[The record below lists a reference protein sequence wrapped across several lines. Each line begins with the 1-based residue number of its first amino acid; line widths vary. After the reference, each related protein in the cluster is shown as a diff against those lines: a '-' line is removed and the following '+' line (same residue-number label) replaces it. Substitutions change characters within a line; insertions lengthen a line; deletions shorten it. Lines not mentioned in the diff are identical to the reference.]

1 MSSGERSDD
10 QQPREAAD
18 WSDQLLYGSDS
29 DVPVPE
35 FEDESD
41 HWSLWHYGIY
51 LGAVLLLLGLVRSS
65 LVPLVAGYLLVPITM
80 HLDSRYLESV
90 TPMWEADTGL
100 YVIGS
105 LLFPVLLIPIYLY
118 RRRELRSTG

>member
-1 MSSGERSDD
+1 MSSEERSDD

-18 WSDQLLYGSDS
+18 WSDQLLYGGDS
-29 DVPVPE
+29 DVTIPE

-41 HWSLWHYGIY
+41 YWSLWHYGIY

-90 TPMWEADTGL
+90 TPMWKADTGL

-105 LLFPVLLIPIYLY
+105 LLFPVLMIPIYLY
-118 RRRELRSTG
+118 RRRELRNTG